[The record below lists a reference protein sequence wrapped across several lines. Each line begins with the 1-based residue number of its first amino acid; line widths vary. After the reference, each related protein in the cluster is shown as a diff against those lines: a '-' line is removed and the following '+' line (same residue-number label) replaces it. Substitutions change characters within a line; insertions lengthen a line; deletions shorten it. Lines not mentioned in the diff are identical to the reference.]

1 MIGCT
6 FLQITSLHG
15 NHFLSKTWLEE
26 KQTDSLDKADGGGD
40 GKKSMDMEY
49 ILEVEPTGSADA
61 LNVKLRN

>member
-49 ILEVEPTGSADA
+49 ILEVEPTG
-61 LNVKLRN
+61 